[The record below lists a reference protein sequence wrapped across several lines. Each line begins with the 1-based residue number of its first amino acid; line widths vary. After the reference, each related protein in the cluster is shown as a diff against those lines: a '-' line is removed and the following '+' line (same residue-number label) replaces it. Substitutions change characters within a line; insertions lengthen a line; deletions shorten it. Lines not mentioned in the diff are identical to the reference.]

1 MSNPVMV
8 ALAPNESG
16 PGVALACQAC
26 GHHERFAHGK
36 AGTVELMQTLD
47 RHLGCRPSGR
57 PAPQP
62 RPSLSRARAL
72 AAKRQEAR
80 SWSA

>member
-26 GHHERFAHGK
+26 GHRERFVRGK
-36 AGTVELMQTLD
+36 AGSVELIQALD
-47 RHLGCRPSGR
+47 RHLGCRRSAR
-57 PAPQP
+57 REDQ
-62 RPSLSRARAL
+62 RRAALRRTRVL
-72 AAKRQEAR
+72 AAKRER
-80 SWSA
+80 VRP

>member
-26 GHHERFAHGK
+26 GHRESFAHGK
-36 AGTVELMQTLD
+36 AGSVELMQTLD
-47 RHLGCRPSGR
+47 RHLACRR
-57 PAPQP
+57 PTRRKTP
-62 RPSLSRARAL
+62 RRAALRRARVL
-72 AAKRQEAR
+72 AAKRER
-80 SWSA
+80 VRP